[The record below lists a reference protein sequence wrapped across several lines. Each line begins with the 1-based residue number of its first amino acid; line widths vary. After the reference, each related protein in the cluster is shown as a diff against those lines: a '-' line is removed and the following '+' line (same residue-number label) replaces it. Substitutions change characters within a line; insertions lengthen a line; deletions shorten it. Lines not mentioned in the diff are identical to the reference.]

1 MTCGS
6 KGVRAPAYSRIVKVN
21 PKKDNGN
28 WVKPVGTTPAQFSYW
43 ADLDIDVLEQPEVDA
58 IARIC

>member
-1 MTCGS
+1 MVS
-6 KGVRAPAYSRIVKVN
+6 

-28 WVKPVGTTPAQFSYW
+28 WVKPAGMTPDQFSYL
-43 ADLDIDVLEQPEVDA
+43 ADLDIDVLEQPEVGA

>member
-1 MTCGS
+1 MRLLTAVLLMVS
-6 KGVRAPAYSRIVKVN
+6 

-28 WVKPVGTTPAQFSYW
+28 WVKPAGMTPDQFSNL
-43 ADLDIDVLEQPEVDA
+43 ADLDIDVLEQPEADA

>member
-6 KGVRAPAYSRIVKVN
+6 KGVRAPAHSRIVN
-21 PKKDNGN
+21 GQPKKDNGN
-28 WVKPVGTTPAQFSYW
+28 WVKPAGMTPDQFSNL
-43 ADLDIDVLEQPEVDA
+43 ADLDIDVLEQPEADA